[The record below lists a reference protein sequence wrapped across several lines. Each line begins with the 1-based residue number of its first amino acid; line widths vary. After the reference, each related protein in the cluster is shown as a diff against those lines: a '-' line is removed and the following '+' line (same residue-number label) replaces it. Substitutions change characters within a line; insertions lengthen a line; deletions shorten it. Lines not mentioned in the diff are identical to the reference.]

1 MGRGKD
7 CRLVDSVYVECHS
20 MGSTVHVCL
29 YSVSQP
35 IPESTVHVCIYSI
48 SQPILDIRERVSV

>member
-7 CRLVDSVYVECHS
+7 CWLVYSVYVECHS

-29 YSVSQP
+29 YSISQP
-35 IPESTVHVCIYSI
+35 IP
-48 SQPILDIRERVSV
+48 DIKKRVSV